1 MRRAAC
7 GRCGGFSLV
16 ELALTLA
23 IAGALGLLLWQL
35 APRLKSLPAI
45 ARLTAPTLVNAEEA
59 LNGFILA
66 NGRLPCPDTTPA
78 GGGPE
83 DCSAGATVGW
93 LPVRTLGLSLSERVR
108 YGVYRAPS
116 LTPALDMDLA
126 ALPNRYQPLLPAPPS
141 AAYQNG
147 LDFCVGLRNLTGTA
161 GGTVLTAGLLQVP
174 IAYGL
179 AVAGAGDAD
188 NVADAGG
195 NRSPF
200 DGLNT
205 QAGRFALAGTAHGA
219 SYDDDTRAMGGAELF
234 TRLGCATRLAS
245 ANAAAR
251 AAYAAYDL
259 DQVAAMYASFRTS
272 QITVSELNKSMAD
285 TGVAFATAD
294 LAIAIAG
301 MSNVVALLG
310 QPGSAIPAAA
320 AAILSA
326 AAIVF
331 AIYSLTEA
339 INGVQPAI
347 DDLATAHSQNTAATN
362 FQVQTAS
369 DLVVAAARV
378 GALDAKGLLP

>member
-23 IAGALGLLLWQL
+23 IVGALGLLLWQL

-45 ARLTAPTLVNAEEA
+45 ARLTAPTLVNAEDS

-66 NGRLPCPDTTPA
+66 NSRLPCPDTTPA

-116 LTPALDMDLA
+116 LDADLA
-126 ALPNRYQPLLPAPPS
+126 ALPNRHQPLLPAPLN
-141 AAYQNG
+141 AAEPVYLNG

-161 GGTVLTAGLLQVP
+161 GGTVLTAGLQQVP

-188 NVADAGG
+188 NVTDAGG

-219 SYDDDTRAMGGAELF
+219 SYDDDTRAVGGAELF

-259 DQVAAMYASFRTS
+259 DQVAAMYASFRVF
-272 QITVSELNKSMAD
+272 QVTVSDLNKSMAD
-285 TGVAFATAD
+285 TGVVFATAD

-326 AAIVF
+326 AAIGL

-347 DDLATAHSQNTAATN
+347 DDLATANSQNTAAQN
-362 FQVQTAS
+362 FNGKTLS
-369 DLVVAAARV
+369 DLGDAAARV

>member
-1 MRRAAC
+1 M
-7 GRCGGFSLV
+7 
-16 ELALTLA
+16 E
-23 IAGALGLLLWQL
+23 QL

-66 NGRLPCPDTTPA
+66 NSRLPCPDTTPA

-116 LTPALDMDLA
+116 LTPALDADLA
-126 ALPNRYQPLLPAPPS
+126 ALPNRHQPLLPAPLN
-141 AAYQNG
+141 AAEPVYLNG

-161 GGTVLTAGLLQVP
+161 GGTVLTAGLQQVP

-205 QAGRFALAGTAHGA
+205 QAGRFALAGSAHSA
-219 SYDDDTRAMGGAELF
+219 SYDDDTRTVGSAELF

-259 DQVAAMYASFRTS
+259 DQVASMYLRFRNF
-272 QITVSELNKSMAD
+272 QKDVKTVNKTM
-285 TGVAFATAD
+285 VD
-294 LAIAIAG
+294 LSI
-301 MSNVVALLG
+301 VVASSNMLIAVGNAGIATTNVPLTAG
-310 QPGSAIPAAA
+310 VSTWVLVQSTAMIIAAA
-320 AAILSA
+320 ASLASA
-326 AAIVF
+326 VTGMQGAVAAQ
-331 AIYSLTEA
+331 ANA
-339 INGVQPAI
+339 NNQ
-347 DDLATAHSQNTAATN
+347 LAAATN
-362 FQVQTAS
+362 FNAQTAG
-369 DLVVAAARV
+369 DLGVAAARV
-378 GALDAKGLLP
+378 GTLDAKGLLP